1 VSKSKPKTN
10 HMPAFI
16 RHSLVG
22 PGEPFGDLHVHTHF
36 SDGRDSPERVVER
49 AAEAGLSF
57 LAVTDHDTVR
67 GVGPARRRAEALG
80 IRLIS
85 GVEVSATSDQGDI
98 HLLGYFVDEEDEE
111 FTATLAAVEAQRRER
126 VLHMIDK
133 LQRLGVGADVDAFFA
148 SCPMGM
154 VGRLALAD
162 YLVNEALVPSKEAV
176 FSLYLGMG
184 RPAYEPVNALTT
196 TEALR
201 IIREAGGVAVMAHP
215 GRTGVDHMIPKLVA
229 EGLSGIEAYHSSHSK
244 TVAESYRRLADS
256 MGLLV
261 TGGSDCHGR
270 DDPDILLGAV
280 RGPWSFVEALET
292 RVSAGRSSGQP
303 SRPPDAGGSIEPN
316 GG

>member
-1 VSKSKPKTN
+1 VSKSKPTTN
-10 HMPAFI
+10 NMPAFI
-16 RHSLVG
+16 RHSLVS

-36 SDGRDSPERVVER
+36 SDGKDSPERVVER
-49 AAEAGLSF
+49 AAGAGLSF
-57 LAVTDHDTVR
+57 LSVTDHDTVR
-67 GVGPARRRAEALG
+67 GVERARKRSEALG

-98 HLLGYFVDEEDEE
+98 HILGYFVDVEDEH
-111 FTATLAAVEAQRRER
+111 FIANLATVETQRRER
-126 VLHMIDK
+126 VLHMIEK
-133 LQRLGVGADVDAFFA
+133 LQGLGVGADADAFFA
-148 SCPMGM
+148 MNPTGM

-162 YLVNEALVPSKEAV
+162 YLVNEALVRSKEEV

-201 IIREAGGVAVMAHP
+201 IIQEAGGVAVMAHP
-215 GRTGVDHMIPKLVA
+215 GRTGVDHMIPMLVA

-244 TVAESYRRLADS
+244 TVAESYRRLAES

-270 DDPDILLGAV
+270 DDPEVLLGAV
-280 RGPWSFVEALET
+280 RVAWSFVEALET
-292 RVSAGRSSGQP
+292 RASAGRSSGRP